1 MGKHHKKDDEEDGI
15 CPHFVLRSQCMDCKM
30 AEAKAKIA
38 NAVTPHV
45 LGLAMITDA
54 EKITVRLAK
63 EKEVCWGLYGS
74 V

>member
-1 MGKHHKKDDEEDGI
+1 MTASG
-15 CPHFVLRSQCMDCKM
+15 PHPSAPVHPKM

-63 EKEVCWGLYGS
+63 EDEVCWGLYGS